1 MIMDKCTVDTVVP
14 IGSFDGTPAELAQL
28 VLDQIVTYPETHDQ
42 NDWFSWCGTTGCVSG
57 WANML
62 ARGYIETGNHAPEV
76 SGRELL
82 GLTPFDAYWL
92 FFCTTNRQA
101 QHALKALANGEQ
113 IDWATVGSKFDG
125 KRHLYSDP
133 AVLAE
138 HIHRHIGEVK

>member
-1 MIMDKCTVDTVVP
+1 MIHDRCTVDTVAPV
-14 IGSFDGTPAELAQL
+14 GSFDGTPAQLAQL

-42 NDWFSWCGTTGCVSG
+42 TDWFSYCGTTGCVSG
-57 WANML
+57 WANMF
-62 ARGYIETGNHAPEV
+62 ARGYIETANHAPEI

-101 QHALKALANGEQ
+101 QLALKFLANGER
-113 IDWATVGSKFDG
+113 IDWGAVGSKFEG
-125 KRHLYSDP
+125 RRHEYSNP

-138 HIHRHIGEVK
+138 HIHARVDKVK